1 MKTKSWTDRGIDIIK
16 WLFSIIFL
24 AFLFYSI
31 YYVAA
36 DKAPLLESEPI
47 LVLKDWT
54 YYDQNGD
61 SYQLST
67 PTLIPGKT
75 DGDTF
80 IFESKLPD
88 SYPEGSVI
96 AFLNLSNVDL
106 MIDGET
112 IYSFRRDEVPILGS
126 LAKNSY
132 FIIDLPSEYA
142 GGTVRIVRHDNL
154 MKRVTDVYVGEK
166 EAVVRRLEEKGGIT
180 HFILSLFLLVFSVV
194 TLIGSVVIESIIK
207 RRIPLSTIAVGAM
220 VASTWLVYDSFV
232 FQFVTRTRFID
243 GIMSYIC
250 TLGMTFG
257 FIFYLNEIQ
266 KKRYQK
272 LYFVIGLIEL
282 LNMIVFGILHFTGI
296 QPFSQSL
303 LSIDIVILIAIV
315 SAFAISI
322 YDIVKKQAQGYRI
335 TVIGFLIFM
344 VCCAVEIVFINVV
357 QNRVEGSFIMI
368 GLFVLMGCAIA
379 QQIIDIR
386 RVQHERDLATANA
399 NARTQFLANMSHE
412 IRTPINSILGMNEMI
427 IKETTD
433 SQIASYAKIASDAG
447 EILLSLINDILD
459 FSKLDSGKHE
469 LVLAPYNPSQLFG
482 NISSIIVERAHAKG
496 LKMDFSVDPR
506 LPRMLY
512 GDSKSLSEIILNLL
526 SNAVKYTEIGGI
538 SMKVL
543 CEVKDKETGTF
554 NLTFKI
560 SDTGIGIKDEDQDM
574 IFNPF
579 SRTDLKKNQSIQG
592 TGLGLAITKQLVEE
606 MDGCISLTSKYGEGS
621 TFTVIIPQRIPT
633 DEELKS
639 HVDIKDNR
647 IDTGD
652 DVENFSAPSA
662 NVLVVDD
669 TRANIIVVRAFL
681 KRVGILPD
689 LAGGGLE
696 AVQKC
701 CENKYDVIFMDHMMP
716 ECDGVEAMHMIKEK
730 PESLNADTP
739 IIVLTAN
746 AIKGSEEEYR
756 KMGFDNYLSKP
767 VDSASL
773 IRAAKAYLPEEK
785 IQK

>member
-166 EAVVRRLEEKGGIT
+166 ESVVRKLEEKGGIT

-344 VCCAVEIVFINVV
+344 VCCAVEIVLINVV
-357 QNRVEGSFIMI
+357 KDRVQGSVIMI

-543 CEVKDKETGTF
+543 CDVKEKETGTY

-606 MDGCISLTSKYGEGS
+606 MDGCISLTSKHGEGS

-639 HVDIKDNR
+639 HIDIKDNR

-689 LAGGGLE
+689 LASGGLE

-746 AIKGSEEEYR
+746 AIKGSDAEYR
-756 KMGFDNYLSKP
+756 KMGFDDYLSKP

-773 IRAAKAYLPEEK
+773 IKATRAYLPEEK

>member
-16 WLFSIIFL
+16 WVFSIIFL

-344 VCCAVEIVFINVV
+344 VCCAVEIVLINVV
-357 QNRVEGSFIMI
+357 KDRVQGSVIMI

>member
-80 IFESKLPD
+80 VFESKLPD

-166 EAVVRRLEEKGGIT
+166 ESVVRKLEEKGGIT

-344 VCCAVEIVFINVV
+344 VCCAVEIVLINVV
-357 QNRVEGSFIMI
+357 KDRVQGSVIMI

-496 LKMDFSVDPR
+496 LKMDFSIDPR

-639 HVDIKDNR
+639 HVDIKDDR

-689 LAGGGLE
+689 LASGGLE

-746 AIKGSEEEYR
+746 AIKGSDAEYR
-756 KMGFDNYLSKP
+756 KMGFDDYLSKP

-773 IRAAKAYLPEEK
+773 IKATRAYLPEEK

>member
-16 WLFSIIFL
+16 WVFSIIFL

-54 YYDQNGD
+54 YYDQDGD

-296 QPFSQSL
+296 QPFSESL

-344 VCCAVEIVFINVV
+344 VCCAVEIVLINVV
-357 QNRVEGSFIMI
+357 KDRVQGSVIMI

>member
-166 EAVVRRLEEKGGIT
+166 ESVVRKLEEKGGIT

-344 VCCAVEIVFINVV
+344 VCCAVEIVLINVV
-357 QNRVEGSFIMI
+357 KDRVQGSVIMI

-639 HVDIKDNR
+639 HIDIKDNR

-689 LAGGGLE
+689 LASGGLE

-746 AIKGSEEEYR
+746 AIKGSDAEYR
-756 KMGFDNYLSKP
+756 KMGFDDYLSKP

-773 IRAAKAYLPEEK
+773 IKATRAYLPEEK

>member
-166 EAVVRRLEEKGGIT
+166 ESVVRKLEEKGGIT

-335 TVIGFLIFM
+335 TVMGFLIFM
-344 VCCAVEIVFINVV
+344 VCCAVEIVLINVV
-357 QNRVEGSFIMI
+357 KDRVQGSVIMI

-496 LKMDFSVDPR
+496 LKMDFSIDPR
-506 LPRMLY
+506 LPRTLY

-543 CEVKDKETGTF
+543 CDVKEKETGTY

-606 MDGCISLTSKYGEGS
+606 MDGCISLSSKYGEGS

-639 HVDIKDNR
+639 HVDIKDDR

-689 LAGGGLE
+689 LASGGLE

-746 AIKGSEEEYR
+746 AIKGSDAEYR
-756 KMGFDNYLSKP
+756 KMGFDDYLSKP

-773 IRAAKAYLPEEK
+773 IKATRSYLPEEK

>member
-142 GGTVRIVRHDNL
+142 GGIVRIVRHDNL

-166 EAVVRRLEEKGGIT
+166 EAVVRKLEEKGGIT

-303 LSIDIVILIAIV
+303 LTIDIVILIAIV